1 VLKHHDDMR
10 VADLRGKLEAVS
22 SKKLST
28 FTSEAVRAKLYSAA
42 KTLNAAY
49 WALSK
54 EQWRTSLADDWKH
67 IGGVG
72 GNA

>member
-1 VLKHHDDMR
+1 MR
-10 VADLRGKLEAVS
+10 VADSRGMLEAVS
-22 SKKLST
+22 SEKLST
-28 FTSEAVRAKLYSAA
+28 SISEAVQAKLHSAA

-67 IGGVG
+67 IGGEG
-72 GNA
+72 